1 MGLSQSGKTDMRF
14 VKIAKVVYVRK
25 EDVVNYLTEM
35 ADYEPNDETPHDAG
49 LRLEEAARLLGGI
62 GD

>member
-1 MGLSQSGKTDMRF
+1 MGSTKSRMDIRF

-25 EDVVNYLTEM
+25 EDVVNYLMEM
-35 ADYEPNDETPHDAG
+35 AEYEPNDETPHDAG

-62 GD
+62 GA